1 LYTMYFATI
10 DCGTTNTRIYLLDGT
25 CQVIGRGQKKVGVR
39 DTVINGSN
47 EILKE
52 GLKEAFE
59 NTVKDTGL
67 RMGDIELAIS
77 AGMITSEIGLIDIPH
92 IPGPAGIDELTRNI
106 KVVRDTAVFPI
117 DIPMI
122 FICGIKNGLPENA
135 TYRDI
140 RRADFMRGEEVQAL
154 GLIARYGDLR
164 YPVMLTILTSHT
176 KFIYIDE
183 AKRIVG
189 GLSTLSG
196 QIHEAI
202 ESATS
207 IGKSIKGVSG
217 DTTGENYFDKGI
229 IDAAYDSVHNAG
241 FLRTILMPRFMDV
254 LLDTQWYERELFL
267 NSAITTEDL
276 RAMND
281 FGLLGFDKYHSF
293 VLVGDK
299 KRSGIYKYLLEEKV
313 RDARDIKQICE
324 QDEIDRLSI
333 DGAIEVAKKAGYL
346 T

>member
-1 LYTMYFATI
+1 MYFATI
-10 DCGTTNTRIYLLDGT
+10 DCGTTNSRVYLLDDAY
-25 CQVIGRGQKKVGVR
+25 QVIGRGQKKVGVR
-39 DTVINGSN
+39 DTVITGSN

-52 GLKEAFE
+52 GLREAFE
-59 NTVKDTGL
+59 DTVKDTGL
-67 RMGDIELAIS
+67 RMGDVEFAIS

-92 IPGPAGIDELTRNI
+92 IPGPAGIEELTRNI
-106 KVVRDTAVFPI
+106 KVVRDPTVFPI

-122 FICGIKNGLPENA
+122 FICGIKNSLPENA

-140 RRADFMRGEEVQAL
+140 RKTDFMRGEEAQAL
-154 GLIARYGDLR
+154 GLIASYGDLK

-183 AKRIVG
+183 EKKIVG

-207 IGKSIKGVSG
+207 IGKSIKNAAG
-217 DTTGENYFDKGI
+217 DTTGENYFDKGV
-229 IDAAYDSVHNAG
+229 IDAAYDSVKNAG

-267 NSAITTEDL
+267 NSAITSEDL
-276 RAMND
+276 RTMND
-281 FGLLGFDKYHSF
+281 FGLLGFDRYNSF
-293 VLVGDK
+293 VLVGNK
-299 KRSGIYKYLLEEKV
+299 KRSDIYKYLLEEKV
-313 RDARDIKQICE
+313 RSTRDITQICE